1 MARNNS
7 SREFE
12 DLSSFTSSAEY
23 RRFNRVKRKKRHTG
37 AKAAIIIL
45 CCLCMIMGGGMLYVK
60 QYLLS
65 GLTTTT
71 ITKNKEDLGI
81 VSDVE
86 TNPEIKN
93 IALFGVDSRDDDMK
107 GLSDVIMIISVDE
120 IHNKVKMTSIL
131 RDSRVYIGDESYTA
145 TGYDKINAAYSIG
158 GPELALKV
166 LNSNFKLDITDYA
179 TVNFGKTAA
188 IIDAFGGVDLELTAE
203 ECEQVNINLSNLR
216 GQEGD
221 ASGITDAD
229 FVSTEGGMVHLCGTA
244 AVGYARIRYIDSDTY
259 RAGRQQKV
267 LVALAD
273 KLQNVSVAD
282 LPNIIKQCAA
292 LTETSVDTTTLL
304 GFVSFITSNFTIE
317 RLTVPGEAENPEGGT
332 FYEDYDSGSWEWK
345 YDLDQ
350 AADHIHSFIYEDLYQ
365 ASGDY
370 TSDSTEDENTETAEA
385 TDETYY
391 SDDNGDNGDYGY

>member
-7 SREFE
+7 SRQFE

-23 RRFNRVKRKKRHTG
+23 RRYNRVKRKKRHTG
-37 AKAAIIIL
+37 AKAAIIVL
-45 CCLCMIMGGGMLYVK
+45 CCFCMIIGGGMLYVT
-60 QYLLS
+60 QYLL
-65 GLTTTT
+65 GGMTTTT
-71 ITKNKEDLGI
+71 ITKDKDALGI

-93 IALFGVDSRDDDMK
+93 IALFGVDSRDSDMK
-107 GLSDVIMIISVDE
+107 GLSDVIMILSVDE

-131 RDSRVYIGDESYTA
+131 RDSRVYIGDEAYTA

-188 IIDAFGGVDLELTAE
+188 IVDAFGGVDLELSTE
-203 ECEQVNINLSNLR
+203 ECEQTNKNLR
-216 GQEGD
+216 DLLGQEGD

-229 FVSTEGGMVHLCGTA
+229 YIAEQDGVVHLSGNA
-244 AVGYARIRYIDSDTY
+244 AVAYARIRYIDSDTY

-273 KLQNVSVAD
+273 KLQNVSVTD
-282 LPNIIKQCAA
+282 LPNLIKQCAS
-292 LTETSVDTTTLL
+292 LTETSVDTSTLL
-304 GFVSFITSNFTIE
+304 GFVSFITGNFTVE
-317 RLTVPGEAENPEGGT
+317 RITVPGEYENPEGGT

-345 YDLDQ
+345 YDLDV
-350 AADHIHSFIYEDLYQ
+350 AADHIHEFIYEDLYD
-365 ASGDY
+365 STGDY
-370 TSDSTEDENTETAEA
+370 TSESTDESTETNDSEET
-385 TDETYY
+385 DYY
-391 SDDNGDNGDYGY
+391 SDNTDNGY